1 MSAAVAAGNAARS
14 EPNTEY
20 SIVPS
25 SDTRNV
31 ATLATQ
37 KTGHGDAG
45 RAAVAAGAAAMV
57 AGADVA
63 DIMALLRVVAIGAR
77 ITPPVADSS
86 AWPRSARA

>member
-1 MSAAVAAGNAARS
+1 MSAALAAGKAARS

-37 KTGHGDAG
+37 NTGHGDAG
-45 RAAVAAGAAAMV
+45 RAAGAAAMV
-57 AGADVA
+57 AVA
-63 DIMALLRVVAIGAR
+63 DAADITVLLRVVAIGSR

-86 AWPRSARA
+86 AWSR